1 MRTTNFLNNGLAA
14 LVATVVMG
22 IALPANAETTETEE
36 DNFIE
41 EQIVT
46 VERRAQ
52 NLQDLGVTAFN
63 FDAEDLRLQGV
74 HDLTDLSELAPGL
87 EIANKQGN
95 IEVWIRGVGSSNNTE
110 LGDPAAAT
118 HLDGVYLPRPTGIGS
133 GFFDIER
140 VEVNVG
146 PQGTLRGRNATAGSV
161 NIIPWKPGLGV
172 FDAAI
177 EAEWGDYHQRVY
189 RGMVNV
195 PLGDTVAVRFAAYG
209 MSHDSYYNDVGP
221 LDIGVAEQADNEGY
235 RGQLLWEPSERTSVR
250 IAADLLQ
257 EEGTGYTGTNYANPL
272 GNDIAASDIKDPRDV
287 YARGFAPVLDT
298 EHWGIK
304 VGITHEFD
312 WATLEY
318 TGSRRDLIYDY
329 DAITPLSPDW
339 PGVANELQP
348 VDENFD
354 DFSRF
359 QFITDS
365 VSDIHELRVFG
376 ETEKLNWSAGV
387 FWFEEDQYS
396 FLGSAGDRG
405 LFFQG
410 TEFNQ
415 PNTDTSSESV
425 FTDITYNLTN
435 KTRITGGLR
444 YTQDEKSR
452 VGVNARY
459 AFALGGKDFSC
470 CGGVRL
476 GTEGFAFAGPDR
488 TIFEPDA
495 NADGSISDDE
505 YLAFY
510 YDGISQFGA
519 RDTVEEVF
527 ANGTYGG
534 DAAFEDRVAC
544 TDTLSQDDFDCPADG
559 RHSFVAIIN
568 PETSI
573 MPQYGEMKV
582 NFLDWRLRV
591 EHEYTDDLFTYAMIS
606 TGHKSGGFND
616 TFVDNDGLDIA
627 PTYDEEQVTVYEV
640 GVKTEFEYEGLPV
653 RFNASGFYYDYA
665 DQVFSSLL
673 SVEQALDFS
682 QGGVNLVDP
691 ADTGSGSLVVTF
703 NYNAADSKIYGMQF
717 DGGFQFPNGMNL
729 DWAAL
734 WLEAEIEKAE
744 MIQDFRFQADVAPDE
759 AVFRSI
765 DGKRLPHTPRLQ
777 FNASLSQTFD
787 VGAGSMDYIFSYGW
801 RDEQFR
807 TIFNSQDYLNPQNP
821 RGRLNDLV
829 KSFWTLDAGIGYT
842 NESGRF
848 RVEGYVS
855 NISDEVHE
863 AAILITQF
871 DNTRF
876 FTRPRVVGMRT
887 SYRFGG

>member
-1 MRTTNFLNNGLAA
+1 
-14 LVATVVMG
+14 
-22 IALPANAETTETEE
+22 
-36 DNFIE
+36 
-41 EQIVT
+41 
-46 VERRAQ
+46 
-52 NLQDLGVTAFN
+52 
-63 FDAEDLRLQGV
+63 
-74 HDLTDLSELAPGL
+74 
-87 EIANKQGN
+87 
-95 IEVWIRGVGSSNNTE
+95 
-110 LGDPAAAT
+110 
-118 HLDGVYLPRPTGIGS
+118 
-133 GFFDIER
+133 
-140 VEVNVG
+140 
-146 PQGTLRGRNATAGSV
+146 
-161 NIIPWKPGLGV
+161 
-172 FDAAI
+172 
-177 EAEWGDYHQRVY
+177 
-189 RGMVNV
+189 
-195 PLGDTVAVRFAAYG
+195 
-209 MSHDSYYNDVGP
+209 
-221 LDIGVAEQADNEGY
+221 
-235 RGQLLWEPSERTSVR
+235 
-250 IAADLLQ
+250 
-257 EEGTGYTGTNYANPL
+257 
-272 GNDIAASDIKDPRDV
+272 
-287 YARGFAPVLDT
+287 
-298 EHWGIK
+298 
-304 VGITHEFD
+304 
-312 WATLEY
+312 
-318 TGSRRDLIYDY
+318 
-329 DAITPLSPDW
+329 
-339 PGVANELQP
+339 
-348 VDENFD
+348 
-354 DFSRF
+354 
-359 QFITDS
+359 
-365 VSDIHELRVFG
+365 
-376 ETEKLNWSAGV
+376 
-387 FWFEEDQYS
+387 
-396 FLGSAGDRG
+396 
-405 LFFQG
+405 
-410 TEFNQ
+410 
-415 PNTDTSSESV
+415 
-425 FTDITYNLTN
+425 
-435 KTRITGGLR
+435 
-444 YTQDEKSR
+444 
-452 VGVNARY
+452 
-459 AFALGGKDFSC
+459 
-470 CGGVRL
+470 
-476 GTEGFAFAGPDR
+476 
-488 TIFEPDA
+488 
-495 NADGSISDDE
+495 
-505 YLAFY
+505 
-510 YDGISQFGA
+510 
-519 RDTVEEVF
+519 
-527 ANGTYGG
+527 
-534 DAAFEDRVAC
+534 
-544 TDTLSQDDFDCPADG
+544 
-559 RHSFVAIIN
+559 
-568 PETSI
+568 